1 MSLFQE
7 ASLGSYGERVRKRLT
22 DLTSMGLP
30 DRVWARD
37 AALWGSDDES
47 RAAVS
52 GRLGWL
58 DAPGEAAA
66 QREKYEAFAREVTGS
81 GIQHVALLG
90 MGGSSL
96 CPEVLRRTFAPEPG
110 HPRLSVLDST
120 EPASVLALEKQ
131 LPLDRT
137 LFVVS
142 TKSGT
147 TIETLS
153 FYRYFWQK
161 LEPVHGTSRGSAFVA
176 ITDPDSALDK
186 EARQKGFRRVFPGP
200 PAVGGRYSALTSF
213 GLVPA
218 ALIGLDLGEFISRAE
233 RMAAACRSQGEE
245 NPGLALGSALGE
257 LALAGRN
264 KVTFVIDRPVAS
276 LGVWLEQLLAE
287 SLGKHGK
294 GLVPVA
300 DEPLAGPASYGDDR
314 VFVHLAVGAGNP
326 GYLERLGELE
336 AAGHP
341 VIRLSLEDRYDL
353 AAEFFRWEF
362 ATAVAAV
369 VIGVNA
375 FDEPNV
381 SESKQNTA
389 EVLQAYRVAGRFEA
403 ETALAEAS
411 GVTLYGSEG
420 GAAVGGEAQLVEAMR
435 HWFESLAPESYVA
448 ILAYLPNGELVE
460 THLQALRV
468 QLRDRLRLATTLGLG
483 PRYLHST
490 GQLHKGG
497 PPIGAFI
504 EITTESAA
512 ELPIPG
518 QDFGFATLI
527 RAQALGDA
535 RSLASRDLPLLRF
548 QLSNPDDIS
557 RLEAWMERLAPA
569 GSA

>member
-1 MSLFQE
+1 MSFFQD
-7 ASLGSYGERVRKRLT
+7 ASLGSYGERVKKRLT
-22 DLTSMGLP
+22 DLTSLGLP
-30 DRVWARD
+30 DRVWAKD
-37 AALWGSDDES
+37 ASLWGSGEEELM
-47 RAAVS
+47 AV
-52 GRLGWL
+52 GHRLGWL

-66 QREKYEAFAREVTGS
+66 HREEYETFAREVTES
-81 GIQHVALLG
+81 GMQHVALLG

-161 LEPVHGTSRGSAFVA
+161 LEPVHESSRGSAFVA

-186 EARQKGFRRVFPGP
+186 EARQTGFRRVFPGP
-200 PAVGGRYSALTSF
+200 PTVGGRYSALTSF

-218 ALIGLDLGEFISRAE
+218 ALLGLDLGEFISRAE
-233 RMAAACRSQGEE
+233 RMGAACRSQGKE

-276 LGVWLEQLLAE
+276 LGLWLEQLLAE

-294 GLVPVA
+294 GLIPIA

-314 VFVHLAVGAGNP
+314 VFVHLAVGEGNP

-389 EVLQAYRVAGRFEA
+389 EVLQAYQVAGRFEA
-403 ETALAEAS
+403 ETARAEAS
-411 GVTLYGSEG
+411 GVTLYGPVG
-420 GAAVGGEAQLVEAMR
+420 GAAAGGEDQLVEAMR
-435 HWFESLAPESYVA
+435 HWLESLAPDSYLA
-448 ILAYLPNGELVE
+448 ILAYLPNEGLVE

-497 PPIGAFI
+497 PLTGAFI
-504 EITTESAA
+504 EITTDSAA

-548 QLSNPDDIS
+548 HLSNPDDIS